1 MCVIIKYRIK
11 FTYKH
16 LKYTFYERRY
26 NFMPKTTIGILY
38 DFDKTLCT
46 TDMQEYSFI
55 KNLGMNSDEFWGEA
69 ANITATHEVEKVLA
83 YMFVMIKKCK
93 EMGIPL
99 TEKYLKSCGENV
111 ELFKGVSTWFDRI
124 NAYGESLGVK
134 TEHYIISSG
143 TYEIIQGTPIAKYFK
158 RIYACKYM
166 YDEKGE
172 ALWPALAI
180 NYTLKTQYIYRISK
194 GILDVTDDYN
204 LNRLQDE
211 SLRRIAYRNMIYIG
225 DGMTDIPCMKMVKE
239 KGGKSIAVYASGK
252 SDAVKP
258 LVDDERI
265 NYVCVADYS
274 PNSTLENIVKLMI
287 ENMAILEKLKMKEAA
302 QLEQYRKTR

>member
-1 MCVIIKYRIK
+1 MSKMK
-11 FTYKH
+11 
-16 LKYTFYERRY
+16 L
-26 NFMPKTTIGILY
+26 GILY

-55 KNLGMNSDEFWGEA
+55 KNLDMNSSDFWGEA
-69 ANITATHEVEKVLA
+69 AKLTKEHELEKILS
-83 YMFVMIKKCK
+83 YMFVMIRECKKRK
-93 EMGIPL
+93 IPL
-99 TEKYLKSCGENV
+99 TEEYLKKCGENV
-111 ELFKGVSTWFDRI
+111 VLFRGVETWFDRI
-124 NAYGESLGVK
+124 NEFGNQLGVDI
-134 TEHYIISSG
+134 EHYIISSG

-158 RIYACKYM
+158 RIYACRYM
-166 YDEKGE
+166 YDENGE
-172 ALWPALAI
+172 AIWPALAI

-239 KGGKSIAVYASGK
+239 KGGKSIALYPAGK
-252 SDAVKP
+252 SENVRP
-258 LVDDERI
+258 LVDDDRI

-274 PNSTLENIVKLMI
+274 PNSALEKIVKLMI
-287 ENMAILEKLKMKEAA
+287 ENMSILEKLKNKEKT
-302 QLEQYRKTR
+302 QLQQYKKAYENE

>member
-1 MCVIIKYRIK
+1 MA
-11 FTYKH
+11 
-16 LKYTFYERRY
+16 
-26 NFMPKTTIGILY
+26 KTTIGILY

-55 KNLGMNSDEFWGEA
+55 KNLGMTSNEFWGA
-69 ANITATHEVEKVLA
+69 AADITAKHEVEKILA

-93 EMGIPL
+93 EKGIPL
-99 TEKYLKSCGENV
+99 TEEYLNKCGENV
-111 ELFKGVSTWFDRI
+111 VLFKGVATWFDRI
-124 NAYGESLGVK
+124 NEYGESLGVNI
-134 TEHYIISSG
+134 EHYIISSG

-166 YDEKGE
+166 YDENGE

-225 DGMTDIPCMKMVKE
+225 DGMTDIPCMKMLKS
-239 KGGKSIAVYASGK
+239 KGGKSIALYQSGR
-252 SDAVKP
+252 AETVKP
-258 LVDDERI
+258 LVEDERI

-274 PNSTLENIVKLMI
+274 PNSSLEKIVKLMI
-287 ENMAILEKLKMKEAA
+287 ENMAVLEKLKAKEEQ
-302 QLEQYRKTR
+302 QLSQYRRANEPDHE

>member
-1 MCVIIKYRIK
+1 MA
-11 FTYKH
+11 
-16 LKYTFYERRY
+16 
-26 NFMPKTTIGILY
+26 KTTIGILY

-55 KNLGMNSDEFWGEA
+55 KNLGMTSNEFWGA
-69 ANITATHEVEKVLA
+69 AADITAKHEVEKILA

-93 EMGIPL
+93 EKGIPL
-99 TEKYLKSCGENV
+99 TEEYLNKCGENV
-111 ELFKGVSTWFDRI
+111 VLFKGVETWFDRI
-124 NAYGESLGVK
+124 NEYGESLGVK
-134 TEHYIISSG
+134 IEHYIISSG

-166 YDEKGE
+166 YDENGE

-225 DGMTDIPCMKMVKE
+225 DGMTDIPCMKMLKS
-239 KGGKSIAVYASGK
+239 KGGKSIALYQSGR
-252 SDAVKP
+252 SETVKP
-258 LVDDERI
+258 LVEDDRI

-274 PNSTLENIVKLMI
+274 PNSSLEKIVKLMI
-287 ENMAILEKLKMKEAA
+287 ENMAVLEKLRNKEEQ
-302 QLEQYRKTR
+302 QLSQYRRANDPDRE

>member
-1 MCVIIKYRIK
+1 MA
-11 FTYKH
+11 
-16 LKYTFYERRY
+16 
-26 NFMPKTTIGILY
+26 KTTIGILY

-55 KNLGMNSDEFWGEA
+55 KNLGVTSSDFWGEA
-69 ANITATHEVEKVLA
+69 AGITDEHEVEKILA

-93 EMGIPL
+93 EKGIKL
-99 TEKYLKSCGENV
+99 TKEYLKSCGENV
-111 ELFKGVSTWFDRI
+111 VLYKGVQTWFDRI
-124 NAYGESLGVK
+124 NKFGEEMGVNI
-134 TEHYIISSG
+134 EHYIISSG
-143 TYEIIQGTPIAKYFK
+143 TYEIIEGTPIAKYFK

-166 YDEKGE
+166 YDENGE

-225 DGMTDIPCMKMVKE
+225 DGMTDIPCMKMVKS
-239 KGGKSIAVYASGK
+239 KGGKSIALYPSGK
-252 SDAVKP
+252 SEHVKP
-258 LVDDERI
+258 LVEDDRI

-274 PNSTLENIVKLMI
+274 PRSSLEKIVKLMI
-287 ENMAILEKLKMKEAA
+287 ENMAIIDRLAAKEEKQLSQYKKSSEKDTKED
-302 QLEQYRKTR
+302 

>member
-1 MCVIIKYRIK
+1 MA
-11 FTYKH
+11 
-16 LKYTFYERRY
+16 
-26 NFMPKTTIGILY
+26 KTTIGILY

-55 KNLGMNSDEFWGEA
+55 KNLGMTSSDFWGEA
-69 ANITATHEVEKVLA
+69 AGITDEHEVEKILA

-93 EMGIPL
+93 EKGIKL
-99 TEKYLKSCGENV
+99 TKEYLKSCGENV
-111 ELFKGVSTWFDRI
+111 ILYKGVQTWFDRI
-124 NAYGESLGVK
+124 NKFGEEMGVNI
-134 TEHYIISSG
+134 EHYIISSG
-143 TYEIIQGTPIAKYFK
+143 TYEIIEGTPIAKYFK

-166 YDEKGE
+166 YDENGE

-225 DGMTDIPCMKMVKE
+225 DGMTDIPCMKMVKQ
-239 KGGKSIAVYASGK
+239 KGGKSIALYPSGK
-252 SDAVKP
+252 SEHVKP
-258 LVDDERI
+258 LVDDDRI

-274 PNSTLENIVKLMI
+274 PNSSLEKIVKLMI
-287 ENMAILEKLKMKEAA
+287 ENMAIIERLAAKEEK
-302 QLEQYRKTR
+302 QLSQYKKSSEKDTRED

>member
-1 MCVIIKYRIK
+1 MA
-11 FTYKH
+11 
-16 LKYTFYERRY
+16 
-26 NFMPKTTIGILY
+26 KTTIGILY

-55 KNLGMNSDEFWGEA
+55 KNLGMTSNEFWGSA
-69 ANITATHEVEKVLA
+69 ADITEKHEVEKILA

-93 EMGIPL
+93 EKGIPL
-99 TEKYLKSCGENV
+99 TEEYLNKCGENV
-111 ELFKGVSTWFDRI
+111 VLFKGVETWFDRI
-124 NAYGESLGVK
+124 NEYGESLGVK
-134 TEHYIISSG
+134 IEHYIISSG

-166 YDEKGE
+166 YDENGE

-225 DGMTDIPCMKMVKE
+225 DGMTDIPCMKMLKS
-239 KGGKSIAVYASGK
+239 KGGKSIALYQSGR
-252 SDAVKP
+252 AETVKP
-258 LVDDERI
+258 LVDDDRI

-274 PNSTLENIVKLMI
+274 PNSSLEKIVKLMI
-287 ENMAILEKLKMKEAA
+287 ENMAILEKLKAKEEQ
-302 QLEQYRKTR
+302 QLSQYRRSNESDS